1 MLLYA
6 PRMAKRVE
14 SGDGQN
20 ITCAHT
26 WPVCKI
32 STDNLL
38 RKPYLKQLPFLKPKS
53 TFNPSIYSSNV
64 YWGGAQGQP
73 SGGVLA

>member
-1 MLLYA
+1 
-6 PRMAKRVE
+6 MAKRVE

-20 ITCAHT
+20 ITCANT

-38 RKPYLKQLPFLKPKS
+38 RKPYLKQLPFKKPKS
-53 TFNPSIYSSNV
+53 TFIQV
-64 YWGGAQGQP
+64 FIQVTCTGAGGQGQP
-73 SGGVLA
+73 SGGVLV